1 MRENMKKSLN
11 NLRYQGINEMIL
23 LTGDTK
29 EQAETVATKMG
40 VDSFEAELLP
50 EDKAKAILK
59 LQSKGS
65 GVIMIGDGVND
76 APALSYADVGISLG
90 KGTTDVAMETS
101 DITVQLDNP
110 MVIPEITV
118 MSKKTMDI
126 ISENF
131 GIVLSINSLGLI
143 LGAAGVLPVF
153 WGAVLHNSSTIF
165 VVANSLRLFFY
176 NFERSI

>member
-1 MRENMKKSLN
+1 
-11 NLRYQGINEMIL
+11 MIL

>member
-1 MRENMKKSLN
+1 
-11 NLRYQGINEMIL
+11 
-23 LTGDTK
+23 
-29 EQAETVATKMG
+29 
-40 VDSFEAELLP
+40 
-50 EDKAKAILK
+50 
-59 LQSKGS
+59 
-65 GVIMIGDGVND
+65 
-76 APALSYADVGISLG
+76 
-90 KGTTDVAMETS
+90 METS